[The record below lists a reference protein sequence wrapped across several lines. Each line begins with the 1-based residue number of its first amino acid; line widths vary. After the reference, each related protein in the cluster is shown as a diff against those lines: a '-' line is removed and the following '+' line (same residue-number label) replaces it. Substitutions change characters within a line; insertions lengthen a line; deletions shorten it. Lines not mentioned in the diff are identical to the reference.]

1 MKQQENQEDLF
12 MAGVLYGVGVGPGD
26 PEYMTLKAVRL
37 IRENEVI
44 AVPGPVAEETVAY
57 KIAVKAVPELADKEL
72 VPILMPMTHDR
83 AVMEQNH
90 DEAADTVEGYLKAG
104 KNVVFLTL
112 GDPTVYSTY
121 MYVQKRIEERGYHT
135 ELVSGIT
142 SFCAAAAR
150 ANTSLVEWSEQLHVL
165 PAVHKLDS
173 ELDLPGNYVLMK
185 SGKKMGQV
193 KEILRRSGR
202 NVVMVENCGMD
213 TEKVYHSVDEIPDDA
228 GYYSLIIAKEA
239 KE

>member
-1 MKQQENQEDLF
+1 

-57 KIAVKAVPELADKEL
+57 KIAVQAVPELADKEL

-121 MYVQKRIEERGYHT
+121 MYVQKRIQKRGYHT

-150 ANTSLVEWSEQLHVL
+150 ANISLVEWSEQLHVL

-193 KEILRRSGR
+193 KEILRSSGR
-202 NVVMVENCGMD
+202 DVVMVENCGMD

-239 KE
+239 KK

>member
-1 MKQQENQEDLF
+1 

-57 KIAVKAVPELADKEL
+57 KIAVQAVPELADKEL

-90 DEAADTVEGYLKAG
+90 DEAADTVEGYLKVG

-239 KE
+239 RE

>member
-1 MKQQENQEDLF
+1 MT
-12 MAGVLYGVGVGPGD
+12 GTLYGVGVGPGD

-57 KIAVKAVPELADKEL
+57 QIAVQAVPELQNKL
-72 VPILMPMTHDR
+72 LLPVVMPMTHDR
-83 AVMEQNH
+83 EEMNRNH
-90 DEAADTVEGYLKAG
+90 DLAADKIEDFLKKG

-112 GDPTVYSTY
+112 GDPTIYSTY
-121 MYVQKRIEERGYHT
+121 LYVQKRIEDRGYET
-135 ELVSGIT
+135 ALVSGIT

-150 ANTSLVEWSEQLHVL
+150 MNVSLAEWNEQLHIV
-165 PAVHKLDS
+165 PAVHRLGCDLD
-173 ELDLPGNYVLMK
+173 EPGNYVLMK
-185 SGKKMGQV
+185 SGSKMEQV
-193 KEILRRSGR
+193 KEVLRRSGR
-202 NVVMVENCGMD
+202 QVTMVENCGM
-213 TEKVYHSVDEIPDDA
+213 ENEHVYRSVEEIPDHA